1 MCMSFFCSNFAP
13 EMMCIL
19 YIWAWLL
26 LGTQPINNHSEI
38 LVAATSNDCIGQVDY
53 TTTMGIGGKT
63 NNGITFHSAKSFSS
77 NQHNYNRLYNSIKLI
92 KSSYRKTPVR
102 VRTAIKETCPFCVN
116 ICKEY
121 YVYGLRRILC

>member
-1 MCMSFFCSNFAP
+1 
-13 EMMCIL
+13 MMCIF

-38 LVAATSNDCIGQVDY
+38 PVAVITNDYIGQVDY

-77 NQHNYNRLYNSIKLI
+77 TQYNYTRVHKYNSTRLF
-92 KSSYRKTPVR
+92 KSSFSKTPR
-102 VRTAIKETCPFCVN
+102 QVRTTIKETCPFCVN
-116 ICKEY
+116 VCKEY